1 MDSNHAAP
9 RSSAELQ
16 LKLALALV
24 ILGFEARVDQQT
36 QELLELE
43 QTIEKLTRQREALQE
58 QRKKDVDYL
67 EYSMRQLYPEVPV
80 TFSEDG
86 RVQIPSGVLQQLQQ
100 AQQQFLPSPTH
111 LQAREAA
118 SAEQVLVE
126 QTDTDVSL
134 EIQGTISHTVTTG
147 ESHEERDIDPDAKKV
162 LAYLFSQDQDSVR
175 DWKTTIQHAL
185 GLPEPPKI
193 KGHKGYKVVQQ
204 AYPFIEGLHDGTLFH
219 PSDAL
224 QAFYTQYF
232 IEGGRWADFKDTMN
246 EWGII

>member
-1 MDSNHAAP
+1 MDSHHAAP

-16 LKLALALV
+16 LNLALALV

-43 QTIEKLTRQREALQE
+43 QAIQDLDRQREALQE
-58 QRKKDVDYL
+58 RRKRNADYL
-67 EYSMRQLYPEVPV
+67 AESLRQLYPEVPV

-86 RVQIPSGVLQQLQQ
+86 LVQIPSGVLQQLQQ
-100 AQQQFLPSPTH
+100 AQQQFLPAPTH
-111 LQAREAA
+111 LQAREAV

-134 EIQGTISHTVTTG
+134 EIQGTISPTVTTG

-162 LAYLFSQDQDSVR
+162 LAYLFSQDQAGVL
-175 DWKTTIQHAL
+175 DWKTAIQRAL
-185 GLPEPPKI
+185 DLPEPPKM

-204 AYPFIEGLHDGTLFH
+204 AYPLIEGLHDGTLLH
-219 PSDAL
+219 PSSAL

-232 IEGGRWADFKDTMN
+232 IDGGRWADFKDTMN
-246 EWGII
+246 EWGIL